1 MAMNDIKSI
10 LETAISE
17 EVKASRLYSN
27 FALQMRDR
35 GARLKFEVMAAI
47 ELRHYEYLLSYY
59 QEKFQQTPTVQE
71 SGESKIVRPETPPR
85 TASFGESIKVIMDT
99 EWRAYEFYK
108 KAFEIST
115 DENDRKIFKT
125 LADMEL
131 SHYEQ
136 FRTEYN
142 YLTEGTIRFASE
154 DIPWMMEV
162 Y

>member
-1 MAMNDIKSI
+1 MLTDIKGI
-10 LETAISE
+10 LEMAISE
-17 EVKASRLYSN
+17 EIKASRFYSY
-27 FALQMRDR
+27 FALQMEDK

-59 QEKFQQTPTVQE
+59 HEKFQQTLVLQE
-71 SGESKIVRPETPPR
+71 SGEWKIVRPETPPR
-85 TASFGESIKVIMDT
+85 TASFGEAIKVIMDT

-108 KAFEIST
+108 KALETST

-125 LADMEL
+125 LAAMEL

-142 YLTEGTIRFASE
+142 YMTESIIRFASE

>member
-85 TASFGESIKVIMDT
+85 TSSFGEAIKVIMDT

>member
-85 TASFGESIKVIMDT
+85 TASFGEAIKIIIDT

-108 KAFEIST
+108 KAFETSI
-115 DENDRKIFKT
+115 DENARKIFTT

>member
-1 MAMNDIKSI
+1 MMMNDIKSI

-17 EVKASRLYSN
+17 EVKASRFYSHL
-27 FALQMRDR
+27 ALQMEDR

-47 ELRHYEYLLSYY
+47 ELRHYECLLSYY
-59 QEKFQQTPTVQE
+59 QEKFQQSPVMQE
-71 SGESKIVRPETPPR
+71 SGEWKIIRPEIPHR
-85 TASFGESIKVIMDT
+85 TASFGEAIKIIMDT
-99 EWRAYEFYK
+99 EWRAYNFYK
-108 KAFEIST
+108 KALEISV
-115 DENDRKIFKT
+115 DENDQKIFKT

-142 YLTEGTIRFASE
+142 YMTESIVRFASE

>member
-1 MAMNDIKSI
+1 MVMNDIKSI

-17 EVKASRLYSN
+17 EVKASRFYSN
-27 FALQMRDR
+27 FASQMEDR

-59 QEKFQQTPTVQE
+59 QEKFQQTPVVQKC
-71 SGESKIVRPETPPR
+71 GEWKIVRPETPHK
-85 TASFGESIKVIMDT
+85 TASFGEAIKVIMDT

-108 KAFEIST
+108 KALEISA

-142 YLTEGTIRFASE
+142 YLTESTIRFASE

>member
-1 MAMNDIKSI
+1 MSYNIKDI

-17 EVKASRLYSN
+17 EIKASRFYSN
-27 FALQMRDR
+27 LALQMEDK

-47 ELRHYEYLLSYY
+47 EMRHYESLVLYY
-59 QEKFQQTPTVQE
+59 QEKFKKPPLVQE
-71 SGESKIVRPETPPR
+71 AKESKIVRPETPPK
-85 TASFGESIKVIMDT
+85 TASFAEAIKVILDT
-99 EWRAYEFYK
+99 ELRAHKFYK
-108 KAFEIST
+108 RAFETST
-115 DENDRKIFKT
+115 DEGDRKIFKT

-131 SHYEQ
+131 SHYEH

-142 YLTEGTIRFASE
+142 YMTESTIRFASE

>member
-1 MAMNDIKSI
+1 MSYNIKDI

-17 EVKASRLYSN
+17 EIKASRFYSN
-27 FALQMRDR
+27 LALQMEDK

-47 ELRHYEYLLSYY
+47 EMRHYESLVSYY
-59 QEKFQQTPTVQE
+59 QEKFKKPPLVQE
-71 SGESKIVRPETPPR
+71 AKESKIVRPETPPK
-85 TASFGESIKVIMDT
+85 TASFAEAIKVILDT
-99 EWRAYEFYK
+99 ELRALKFYK
-108 KAFEIST
+108 RAFETST
-115 DENDRKIFKT
+115 DENDRKIFKA

-131 SHYEQ
+131 SHFEQ

-142 YLTEGTIRFASE
+142 YMSESTIRFASE

>member
-1 MAMNDIKSI
+1 MIMNDIKSI
-10 LETAISE
+10 LERAISE

-27 FALQMRDR
+27 FALQMEDR

-59 QEKFQQTPTVQE
+59 QEKFQQTPVVQE
-71 SGESKIVRPETPPR
+71 SVESKIVRPETPPR
-85 TASFGESIKVIMDT
+85 TASFGEAIKIIIDT

-108 KAFEIST
+108 KALEISI
-115 DENDRKIFKT
+115 DENDRKVFKT

-142 YLTEGTIRFASE
+142 YLTESTIRFASE

>member
-1 MAMNDIKSI
+1 MSYDIKSI

-17 EVKASRLYSN
+17 EKKASRFYSN
-27 FALQMRDR
+27 LALQMEDK
-35 GARLKFEVMAAI
+35 GARLKFEVMAGI
-47 ELRHYEYLLSYY
+47 EQKHYDFLLSYY
-59 QEKFQQTPTVQE
+59 QEKFMQTPVVQE
-71 SGESKIVRPETPPR
+71 AIEFKIVRPETPSK
-85 TASFGESIKVIMDT
+85 TASFEEAIKVIMDT

-115 DENDRKIFKT
+115 DANDQKIFKL

-136 FRTEYN
+136 FRTEYH
-142 YLTEGTIRFASE
+142 YITESTIRFSSE

>member
-1 MAMNDIKSI
+1 MIMNDIKSI

-27 FALQMRDR
+27 FALQMEDR

-59 QEKFQQTPTVQE
+59 QEKFQQTPIVQE
-71 SGESKIVRPETPPR
+71 AEELKIVRPETPPR
-85 TASFGESIKVIMDT
+85 TASFEEAIRIIMDT

-108 KAFEIST
+108 KALEISI

-142 YLTEGTIRFASE
+142 YLTESTIRFASE
-154 DIPWMMEV
+154 DIPWMMEE

>member
-1 MAMNDIKSI
+1 MNNIKSI
-10 LETAISE
+10 LETAMSE
-17 EVKASRLYSN
+17 EAKASRLYSN
-27 FALQMRDR
+27 FALQMEDR

-47 ELRHYEYLLSYY
+47 ELRHYEYLVSYY
-59 QEKFQQTPTVQE
+59 QEKFQQTPVVQE
-71 SGESKIVRPETPPR
+71 SGESKIVRPETPHR
-85 TASFGESIKVIMDT
+85 TASFGEAIKIIMDT

-108 KAFEIST
+108 KALET
-115 DENDRKIFKT
+115 TVDENDRTIFET

>member
-85 TASFGESIKVIMDT
+85 TSSFGEAIKVIMDT

-108 KAFEIST
+108 KAFETSI

>member
-1 MAMNDIKSI
+1 MADDIKSI

-17 EVKASRLYSN
+17 EIKASRFYSN
-27 FALQMRDR
+27 LALQMEDK
-35 GARLKFEVMAAI
+35 GAHLKFEVMAAI
-47 ELRHYEYLLSYY
+47 ELRHYEFLLAHY
-59 QEKFQQTPTVQE
+59 QEKFQHSPVLQE
-71 SGESKIVRPETPPR
+71 SGEFKIVRPETPPR
-85 TASFGESIKVIMDT
+85 TASFGDAIKVIMDT

-108 KAFEIST
+108 RALETST

-142 YLTEGTIRFASE
+142 YLTESTIRFASE

>member
-1 MAMNDIKSI
+1 MVNDIRNI

-27 FALQMRDR
+27 FALQMEDK

-47 ELRHYEYLLSYY
+47 ELRHYESLRSYY
-59 QEKFQQTPTVQE
+59 LEKFQQTPAVQE
-71 SGESKIVRPETPPR
+71 SGESKIVRPETPSK
-85 TASFGESIKVIMDT
+85 AVSFGEAIKIIIDT

-108 KAFEIST
+108 RALEIST
-115 DENDRKIFKT
+115 DENDRKVFKT
-125 LADMEL
+125 LAAMEL

-142 YLTEGTIRFASE
+142 YITESTIRFASE

>member
-1 MAMNDIKSI
+1 MIHDVKSI

-17 EVKASRLYSN
+17 EVKAGRFYSN
-27 FALQMRDR
+27 FALQMEDK

-47 ELRHYEYLLSYY
+47 ELRHYESLRSYY
-59 QEKFQQTPTVQE
+59 QEKFQQAPVVQE
-71 SGESKIVRPETPPR
+71 SGESKIVPPETPSK
-85 TASFGESIKVIMDT
+85 TVSFGEAIKVILDT

-108 KAFEIST
+108 KALEIST
-115 DENDRKIFKT
+115 DENDRKVFKT
-125 LADMEL
+125 LANMEL

-142 YLTEGTIRFASE
+142 YITESTIRFASE
-154 DIPWMMEV
+154 DIPWMMEE

>member
-17 EVKASRLYSN
+17 EVKASRFYSN
-27 FALQMRDR
+27 FASQMEDR
-35 GARLKFEVMAAI
+35 GAHLKFEVMAAI

-59 QEKFQQTPTVQE
+59 QEKFQQIPIVQG
-71 SGESKIVRPETPPR
+71 SGESKIVRPETPSR
-85 TASFGESIKVIMDT
+85 TASFGEAIKIIIDT

-142 YLTEGTIRFASE
+142 YLTESTIRFASE

>member
-27 FALQMRDR
+27 FALQMGDR

-85 TASFGESIKVIMDT
+85 TSSFGEAIKIIIDT
-99 EWRAYEFYK
+99 EGRAYEFYK
-108 KAFEIST
+108 KAFETSI